1 LTLLAKLI
9 IFIERLSF
17 PIEEWEKVKKLAMIP
32 MDEPSL
38 EVAYCKMAQDE
49 ARETEALEWEEAAL
63 RDMGDE
69 CMK

>member
-1 LTLLAKLI
+1 
-9 IFIERLSF
+9 
-17 PIEEWEKVKKLAMIP
+17 VKKLAMIP
-32 MDEPSL
+32 MDEPSF